1 MNQSIFDVL
10 KEIHILNSYI
20 MKKHLLLLVLGI
32 SLVFASC
39 NKVDSDVELQ
49 DELVLKKGKV
59 VQNFTAHLSGKE
71 EVPLNDSKAQG
82 QAIFQL
88 SKDGTELSYK
98 LIVANL
104 ENVRMAHIHIAPA
117 GVNGGVVVWL
127 YPSAPPML
135 LIPGTTNGILA
146 QGVIT
151 QANMVGIGPNLGLTF
166 EGLIDHIKAGN
177 AYVNIHT
184 PLYPGGEIR
193 GQIK

>member
-1 MNQSIFDVL
+1 
-10 KEIHILNSYI
+10 

>member
-1 MNQSIFDVL
+1 MNQFIFSVL

-59 VQNFTAHLSGKE
+59 VQNFTAHLTGDQ
-71 EVPLNDSKAQG
+71 EVPPRETLATG
-82 QAIFQL
+82 QTIFQL

-104 ENVRMAHIHIAPA
+104 ENVTASHIHLAQP
-117 GVNGGVVVWL
+117 GVNGGVVVPL
-127 YPSAPPML
+127 YTSG
-135 LIPGTTNGILA
+135 LISGTTNGILA
-146 QGVIT
+146 EGVIT
-151 QANMVGIGPNLGLTF
+151 SANLVGALVGLDLSA
-166 EGLIDHIKAGN
+166 LIDHINNGN
-177 AYVNIHT
+177 AYVNVHT
-184 PLYPGGEIR
+184 TLYPGGEIR